1 MRENDI
7 DIYEE
12 NQSNEKDNKID
23 SHKVSHSNS
32 VVDYVTNKEVNI
44 AGIVLYYDYVLDDNG
59 INNVKDDLYVD
70 LKEVIGVNGVNLDYL
85 RCFGK
90 IDFLEDNNIIELT
103 RKQEEESNN
112 TIKDCWVI
120 AYVFVSKTVVVNKQK
135 VITKVDGVCKD
146 VDSESHI

>member
-112 TIKDCWVI
+112 TIKDC
-120 AYVFVSKTVVVNKQK
+120 
-135 VITKVDGVCKD
+135 
-146 VDSESHI
+146 